1 MPNTNN
7 ARPKFFH
14 TERKNHH
21 QEIILSGTSDNPS
34 YLMQVSDFA
43 IADGSFSLTEDD
55 HPIVATPAHTLSMT
69 SVYYPKGGETHYF
82 VDNTSNVTL
91 DLLVTH
97 VVTPTGA
104 SGFEIITET
113 FAVAPTTQEELVGGH
128 DIFGESN
135 IYFTNVTTPDA
146 SYTIGF
152 LVVLI

>member
-1 MPNTNN
+1 MSNTNN

-21 QEIILSGTSDNPS
+21 QEIILSGTSSNPS

-43 IADGSFSLTEDD
+43 IADGSFTLTEADG
-55 HPIVATPAHTLSMT
+55 PSVATPAHTLPMT
-69 SVYYPKGGETHYF
+69 SVYYPKGKETHYF
-82 VDNTSNVTL
+82 IDNTSDVTL

-97 VVTPTGA
+97 VVTPDGA
-104 SGFEIITET
+104 SGFELITKT

-128 DIFGESN
+128 DIFGESK
-135 IYFTNVTTPDA
+135 IHFTNVTTPDA

-152 LVVLI
+152 LVVLV